1 MDCFFLSTYFLKV
14 TSFKIWISLSS
25 TFTLKWMDL
34 YIWNVAHSNFADD
47 LKNIGVQYEKRYYA
61 H

>member
-1 MDCFFLSTYFLKV
+1 MDCFFFSTYFLKV